1 MGSAEPV
8 GSGSLPAPGIGAST
22 RSLSFYFNFCGLALL
37 NARLQMSIIP
47 DLYLKKEKNDKI
59 KPGSLFPEVFSVP
72 CLGSSNQTGFGAVRA
87 HHRILRGRA
96 PWHRILGWREGAM
109 LGDELHASCPRGESR
124 RCRRWE
130 HREPKSSCCVCPPC
144 LAPPQP
150 GALASRPSSNLEV
163 KLLSCSTTP
172 PPWHSCSLSLFP
184 HLFA

>member
-96 PWHRILGWREGAM
+96 PWHGILGWREGAM
-109 LGDELHASCPRGESR
+109 LGDELQASCPRGESR
-124 RCRRWE
+124 RCRWE